1 MVGWRAAG
9 RAVLTRAWRLSGAGS
24 GRLLVR
30 SLSFVTGITGITGIT
45 GVTGIPGIT
54 GIGIGWIHTEI
65 ISVDVV

>member
-30 SLSFVTGITGITGIT
+30 SLSFVTGI
-45 GVTGIPGIT
+45 
-54 GIGIGWIHTEI
+54 GIGIVIGIGGRIHTAI
-65 ISVDVV
+65 ISVDLV